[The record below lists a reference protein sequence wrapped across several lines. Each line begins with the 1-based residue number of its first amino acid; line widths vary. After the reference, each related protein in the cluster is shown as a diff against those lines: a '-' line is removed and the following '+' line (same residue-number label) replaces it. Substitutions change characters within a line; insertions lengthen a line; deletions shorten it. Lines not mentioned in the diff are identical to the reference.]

1 VPEIYFSTQKMEALR
16 ALSRAVVA
24 RTRAARASGGVYL
37 VSVGLLQHVV
47 GTWTWAMLIMREL
60 LSIFARTYR
69 VFQGKDPAAVVAMSA
84 AVCDELMMAVD
95 LAPAMLARLLPYSKV
110 VSAFD
115 ASTPGYGIAVRTSCP
130 QNILHELG
138 ARVERHGS
146 YTSLTTNELGDAAG
160 VRLLRDARAQED
172 ARQTAEWMN

>member
-1 VPEIYFSTQKMEALR
+1 MEALR

-84 AVCDELMMAVD
+84 AVCDELMIGG
-95 LAPAMLARLLPYSKV
+95 
-110 VSAFD
+110 
-115 ASTPGYGIAVRTSCP
+115 PGSS
-130 QNILHELG
+130 H
-138 ARVERHGS
+138 
-146 YTSLTTNELGDAAG
+146 AG
-160 VRLLRDARAQED
+160 ETFTLFNGCVGL
-172 ARQTAEWMN
+172 

>member
-1 VPEIYFSTQKMEALR
+1 MVLSMLCGFSIQNKKTQWPTTQPCKSFGYVSDFRVPVPEIYFSTQKMEALR

-69 VFQGKDPAAVVAMSA
+69 YTESFKAKTRQ
-84 AVCDELMMAVD
+84 
-95 LAPAMLARLLPYSKV
+95 LLWPCRQLCV
-110 VSAFD
+110 
-115 ASTPGYGIAVRTSCP
+115 TS
-130 QNILHELG
+130 
-138 ARVERHGS
+138 
-146 YTSLTTNELGDAAG
+146 
-160 VRLLRDARAQED
+160 
-172 ARQTAEWMN
+172 